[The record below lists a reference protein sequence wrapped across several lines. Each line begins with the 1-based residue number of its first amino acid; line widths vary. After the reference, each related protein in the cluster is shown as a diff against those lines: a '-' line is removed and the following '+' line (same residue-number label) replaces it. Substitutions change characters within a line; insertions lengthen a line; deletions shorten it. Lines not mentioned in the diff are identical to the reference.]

1 MTISQCSKKLRVP
14 ILSSIVALV
23 AAACLPVASLSAQ
36 EVSRVSSEGVAP
48 LYTPG
53 KVIGPSVTRSF
64 ANKALFTIQYDDGE
78 ADNGYGVANT
88 ATFYDNVMR
97 FDLGQSNL
105 SVEEFEVCFS
115 RIGADTDIDFEINF
129 WAADG
134 PGGTPGTFLDGFL
147 ATAEGVSPDLA
158 GTYYLFDFSSL
169 DLILPNQTVYAG
181 VGWDPSAEQDFFVCS
196 DWDRSSV
203 QPAYSQVNQDGVWN
217 TPPAG
222 DSNYTAMMYRL
233 TLDDGTGTG
242 GGGDC
247 VPDATT
253 LCLNND
259 RFMVDATF
267 RTPAGQTGDG
277 QAVQLTD
284 DTGYFWFFNAA
295 NVEMVLKVLD
305 GCPVNNNYWVFA
317 GGLTNVEVM
326 IRVEDTETGDVRNYT
341 NPLRTPF
348 QPIQDTSAFATCP

>member
-1 MTISQCSKKLRVP
+1 MTAPNLSKNLRFP
-14 ILSSIVALV
+14 ILFLVLAMV
-23 AAACLPVASLSAQ
+23 AAVCLPVASLSAQ
-36 EVSRVSSEGVAP
+36 EVSRVSTDGVAP
-48 LYTPG
+48 VQNLG
-53 KVIGPSVTRSF
+53 KVLGPAVTRSF
-64 ANKALFTIQYDDGE
+64 DNKALFTIQYDDGE

-97 FDLGQSNL
+97 FDLGASNL

-115 RIGADTDIDFEINF
+115 RLGSDPDIDFEINF

-134 PGGTPGTFLDGFL
+134 PGGAPGTFIDGFL
-147 ATAEGVSPDLA
+147 ATAEDVSLDLA
-158 GTYYLFDFSSL
+158 GTYYLFDLSPF
-169 DLILPNQTVYAG
+169 DLMLPNQTVYAG
-181 VGWDPSAEQDFFVCS
+181 VGWDPSSEQDFFVCS

-222 DSNYTAMMYRL
+222 DANYTAMMYRL
-233 TLDDGTGTG
+233 TLDDGAGTG

-247 VPDATT
+247 VPDSVT
-253 LCLNND
+253 LCLND
-259 RFMVDATF
+259 SRFQVTGDF
-267 RTPAGQTGDG
+267 RTPAGQMGEA

-284 DTGYFWFFNAA
+284 DTGYFWFFNAD

-305 GCPVNNNYWVFA
+305 GCPVNNHYWVFA

-348 QPIQDTSAFATCP
+348 QPIQDTGAFLTCP